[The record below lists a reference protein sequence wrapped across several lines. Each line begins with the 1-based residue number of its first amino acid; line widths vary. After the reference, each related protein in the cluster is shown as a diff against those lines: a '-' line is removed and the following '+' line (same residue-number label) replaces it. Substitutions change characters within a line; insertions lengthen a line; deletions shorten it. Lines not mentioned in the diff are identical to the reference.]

1 MRDFLQKYFPF
12 EVPKKLQESCVT
24 DCEEFDTIKFFESL
38 KKCLT
43 EYESIKD
50 NTLASHFRMTAKYW
64 PQYCNLVSLQQM
76 LHYTININDFDLRQQ
91 CREMLLPHCFVYR
104 KVHGPRYGSFYIC
117 VLENMD
123 TTHLEVKEELKHIG
137 ISIRRN
143 TYKIGQTNDMKSR
156 KTAGGITI
164 FFLDQKQHQNAY

>member
-76 LHYTININDFDLRQQ
+76 LHSTININDFELRQQ
-91 CREMLLPHCFVYR
+91 CREMLLSHCFVYR
-104 KVHGPRYGSFYIC
+104 KVHGPRYGSSYIC

-143 TYKIGQTNDMKSR
+143 TYKIGQANDMKSR
-156 KTAGGITI
+156 KTAGGKTI